1 MKKEIQTFKHEQ
13 FGEIRTMVDEKGEPW
28 FVGKDVARRL
38 GYINPEK
45 ALRVHV
51 DDEDKGV
58 NEMGTPGGTQKVTF
72 INESGLYSLVLA
84 SKLPQAKAFKRWVTS
99 EVLPQIRKTGGYIPL
114 KDQDGRELSDLEI
127 MCRAMEIMQKSIEQ
141 KEQLIADLQ
150 PKADY
155 ADEVLDYIDC
165 MTMTQVAK
173 GEGMTVHELT
183 HLLLQKGIIY
193 CQSGCYMLY
202 AKYADKGLAAYRTHS
217 HRDLFGSMRTNIY
230 LVWTER
236 GRKFIHEII
245 NHDYDDDYDHDDDL
259 NVSPGIQVDLEI
271 KPMNQ

>member
-1 MKKEIQTFKHEQ
+1 MKIEIQTFKHEQ

-72 INESGLYSLVLA
+72 INESGLYSLILS
-84 SKLPQAKAFKRWVTS
+84 SKLPQARAFKRWVTS

-114 KDQDGRELSDLEI
+114 KDQEGRELTDLEI

-155 ADEVLDYIDC
+155 VDEVLDSVDC
-165 MTMTQVAK
+165 LTMTQVAK
-173 GEGMTVHELT
+173 GLGMTVHDLT
-183 HLLLQKGIIY
+183 TRLLQDGIIY
-193 CQSGCYMLY
+193 EQSGQYMLY
-202 AKYADKGLAAYRTHS
+202 APYARRGLATCRTHT
-217 HRDLFGSMRTNIY
+217 HRDLMGTVHTHTY
-230 LVWTER
+230 LVWTEK
-236 GRKFIHEII
+236 GKQFITEQYRK
-245 NHDYDDDYDHDDDL
+245 
-259 NVSPGIQVDLEI
+259 
-271 KPMNQ
+271 